1 LSCPASLTAGG
12 TGICTLTLA
21 NAGPATATK
30 VVAGVLLPAALSE
43 LSCTPGCARHANVF
57 TWTLASLASGASAK
71 FAITVKASTAGKVVV
86 LAAAASQNPD
96 PHPLNNISVQQITI
110 TR

>member
-1 LSCPASLTAGG
+1 MTVGG
-12 TGICTLTLA
+12 TGTCTLTVA
-21 NAGPATATK
+21 NAGPATASK
-30 VVAGVLLPAALSE
+30 VVAGVLLPPALSE
-43 LSCTPGCARHANVF
+43 LSCTSSCARHANVF

-71 FAITVKASTAGKVVV
+71 FTITVKASAAGKVLV

-96 PHPLNNISVQQITI
+96 PNPLNNISIQRITI